1 MAKLIFDI
9 ETAGESYDEMDE
21 TTREILTK
29 WIKESCENEEE
40 YEREL
45 KKIKDGLGFSP
56 LTGYIVAIGLLDYEQ
71 RGGLL
76 SSAGFVRRRNRRGG
90 LQV

>member
-45 KKIKDGLGFSP
+45 KKIKDGLAFH
-56 LTGYIVAIGLLDYEQ
+56 L
-71 RGGLL
+71 
-76 SSAGFVRRRNRRGG
+76 
-90 LQV
+90 